1 MSFTG
6 RVVRIKI
13 MNSVY
18 KKSLFDIPD
27 NVIYLDGNSLGPLQK
42 GIPEVTEGVVK
53 NEWGNKLIK
62 GWNEENWMT
71 QPRLVGNKIAKIVG
85 APKNSI
91 VAGDTLSIKLY
102 QALAAAINLRKDRKI
117 ILTDSGNFPSDLYIA
132 EGLIESLG
140 DNFELKIVKPEDL
153 ITSITSEVGVVMLT
167 HVDYRTGRMHDLEKI
182 SSCARKNGAA
192 MLWDLAH
199 SAGAVPVNLKDS
211 KCEFAVGCTYK
222 FLNGGPGAPAFIYI
236 RPDLIKDCYSILR
249 GWLGHKSPFDFD
261 HKFKKA
267 ETIDAMRIGTPA
279 VVQMSI
285 LDKALEIWS
294 DIDMREV
301 KRKSIQLSEL
311 FIHRIEEKCLDI
323 RLASPRDPKMRG
335 SQISFFHKNG
345 YAVIQA
351 LIDKNIIGDFRA
363 PNIMRFGISPLYNNE
378 NDVLQTVDSL
388 EEIIK
393 NKTWNQKKFLLKK
406 PVT

>member
-1 MSFTG
+1 
-6 RVVRIKI
+6 

-18 KKSLFDIPD
+18 RKPFFDIPD

-42 GIPEVTEGVVK
+42 GISEVSERVVK
-53 NEWGNKLIK
+53 DEWGKKLIK
-62 GWNEENWMT
+62 GWNEENWMK
-71 QPRLVGNKIAKIVG
+71 QPSIVGNKIAKIVG
-85 APKNSI
+85 AQKNSI

-140 DNFELKIVKPEDL
+140 DDFELKVVKPEDL
-153 ITSITSEVGVVMLT
+153 ITSITSEVGVVMIT
-167 HVDYRTGRMHDLEKI
+167 HIDYRTGRMHDLEKI
-182 SSCARKNGAA
+182 SSCAQKNGAV

-199 SAGAVPVNLKDS
+199 SAGAVPVNLNKS
-211 KCEFAVGCTYK
+211 KCELAVGCTYK

-236 RPDLIKDCYSILR
+236 RPDLIKSCYSILR

-261 HKFKKA
+261 QNFRKA
-267 ETIDAMRIGTPA
+267 ETIDAMRIGTPP

-285 LDKALEIWS
+285 LEKALEIWS
-294 DIDMREV
+294 DIDIGEVRE
-301 KRKSIQLSEL
+301 KSIELSEL
-311 FIHRIEEKCLDI
+311 FINRIEEKCPDI
-323 RLASPRDPKMRG
+323 ELASPRDPKKRG
-335 SQISFFHKNG
+335 SQISFFYKNG

-378 NDVLQTVDSL
+378 NDVLQTVEAL
-388 EEIIK
+388 EEIIRDK
-393 NKTWNQKKFLLKK
+393 SWNQKKFLLKK